1 MNQSAKMAIAPDA
14 THLPVLLLTPDTPA
28 AQLNALPRMVRSAL
42 KFLTRLQFGT
52 LTITFPGGQR
62 VRIEGREAGPDGAV
76 TIRDYKAVSAM
87 LKRADIGF
95 AEAYLDEHWDSPDIV
110 EFLQVFYIN
119 KDMLLDIVQSM
130 PLFNV
135 LSNLRHWLRG
145 NSKRQAKKN
154 IHAHYDLGNPFY
166 SLWLD
171 PSMTYSSAIFRDG
184 IASLEA
190 AQREKYASLA
200 RKIDLRPE
208 HHVLEIGCG
217 WGGFAE
223 FAAGEIGCKV
233 TGLTISEAQRLYA
246 LERIEKAGLSDKV
259 DIVHRD
265 YREEAGTYDRIASI
279 EMIEAVGEKYWPT
292 YFAQLH
298 DRLKPGGR
306 AGVQAITIRDGDF
319 ETYRMRPDFVQTY
332 IFPGGML
339 PSSAIMEEMGRKTGL
354 EVTDNEAFGHSYART
369 LNEWCERFD
378 AVWPQIRAQ
387 GFDERFRKLWRYYLK
402 YCEAGFLAGNVNV
415 RQVAFQRPL

>member
-1 MNQSAKMAIAPDA
+1 MNQSTKLAIEPQGDI
-14 THLPVLLLTPDTPA
+14 LLLTRDTPKG
-28 AQLNALPRMVRSAL
+28 QLSGLPRMVRSAL
-42 KFLTRLQFGT
+42 RFLTALQFGA
-52 LTITFPGGQR
+52 LTITFPDGQR
-62 VRIEGREAGPDGAV
+62 VRIEGQETGPDGAV
-76 TIRDYKAVSAM
+76 TIKDYKAVTAM
-87 LKRADIGF
+87 LRRGDIGF
-95 AEAYLDEHWDSPDIV
+95 AEAYMDGHWDSPDIV

-119 KDMLLDIVQSM
+119 KDMLLDIVRSM
-130 PLFNV
+130 PLFNIM
-135 LSNLRHWLRG
+135 SNLRHWLRG
-145 NSKRQAKKN
+145 NTKRQAKKN
-154 IHAHYDLGNPFY
+154 IHAHYDLGNDFY

-184 IASLEA
+184 INGLEA

-200 RKIDLRPE
+200 RKIDLKPE

-223 FAAGEIGCKV
+223 YAASEIGCRV
-233 TGLTISEAQRLYA
+233 TGLTISEAQRHYA
-246 LERIEKAGLSDKV
+246 IARMEKAGLSDKV
-259 DIVHRD
+259 EIVHRD
-265 YREEAGTYDRIASI
+265 YRDETGQYDRIASI
-279 EMIEAVGEKYWPT
+279 EMIEAVGESYWPT

-319 ETYRMRPDFVQTY
+319 DTYRMRPDFVQTY

-339 PSSAIMEEMGRKTGL
+339 PSSAIMEEMGRKNGL
-354 EVTDNEAFGHSYART
+354 AVTENEDFGHSYART
-369 LNEWCERFD
+369 LNEWCVRFEE
-378 AVWPQIRAQ
+378 VWPQITTQ